1 MTDLATESANVHP
14 FPEDRRV
21 RHVLPPLHDDQV
33 AVTHRGHT
41 TVYDAPADLHAAVF
55 VARGDLIRAAID
67 GGTRRGRA
75 QGRLE
80 ARTRFARLVRARR
93 RAARARLKADA
104 ILWAAVAVVSAVG
117 ARLLGVFG

>member
-1 MTDLATESANVHP
+1 MPDPAPHTSTVHP

-41 TVYDAPADLHAAVF
+41 TVYDGPTDLHAAVF
-55 VARGDLIRAAID
+55 VARNDIIGAAID
-67 GGTRRGRA
+67 GATLRGRA
-75 QGRLE
+75 Q
-80 ARTRFARLVRARR
+80 ARARFARLLRQRR

-104 ILWAAVAVVSAVG
+104 TLWAAVALVSAVG